1 MSFMDTPLVMEMK
14 QELSRSDVNK
24 IIRRLPIKDSLAAL
38 DYMMRNLYEGVE
50 YAGYYKD
57 TTC

>member
-1 MSFMDTPLVMEMK
+1 MDTPLVMEEK

-38 DYMMRNLYEGVE
+38 DYMIRNLYEGFE
-50 YAGYYKD
+50 YKGIN
-57 TTC
+57 

>member
-1 MSFMDTPLVMEMK
+1 MSSMDLPLVTEMK
-14 QELSRSDVNK
+14 QELSRADVNK

-38 DYMMRNLYEGVE
+38 DYMMRNLYEGIE
-50 YAGYYKD
+50 YAGDYKD